1 MSEDPV
7 KYARQHLALATISFT
22 LCFAAWGL
30 ISAFAP
36 RFRTLFALSA
46 TQTALLIAAPVIL
59 GSLARIPMGML
70 TDRFGG
76 RLVFTILLLMAAAAA
91 ALTPQTSSYD
101 TLLAAAFLL
110 GIAGSSFAVGVGYIS
125 G

>member
-1 MSEDPV
+1 MSGMTEQSV
-7 KYARQHLALATISFT
+7 KSARRHLALATISFT
-22 LCFAAWGL
+22 LCFTAWGL

-46 TQTALLIAAPVIL
+46 TETALLVAAPVLL

-76 RLVFTILLLMAAAAA
+76 RVVFSSRMLVA
-91 ALTPQTSSYD
+91 ALP
-101 TLLAAAFLL
+101 AFLAPQAASYRQLL
-110 GIAGSSFAVGVGYIS
+110 G
-125 G
+125 

>member
-1 MSEDPV
+1 
-7 KYARQHLALATISFT
+7 
-22 LCFAAWGL
+22 
-30 ISAFAP
+30 
-36 RFRTLFALSA
+36 

-125 G
+125 GWASKDRQGSVLGIYGLGNIGQSAAVFLSPLLAAKFGLPS